1 MVKMYHFGFH
11 LTGGPSHLCQ
21 EEANRFS
28 ASKIRTFLK
37 KKILN
42 PPKQMMIRPPD
53 CYTMNNNDFSCFLQ
67 GSSKQIFL
75 QVTEFHLFKVT
86 SFLPAINHNANKIV

>member
-1 MVKMYHFGFH
+1 MVKMYCFGFH
-11 LTGGPSHLCQ
+11 LTGGPSHVCQ

-28 ASKIRTFLK
+28 ASKIRTFFK
-37 KKILN
+37 K
-42 PPKQMMIRPPD
+42 
-53 CYTMNNNDFSCFLQ
+53 NNSKSSETNDDQALRLLYDEQHDFSCFLQ

-75 QVTEFHLFKVT
+75 QVTEFHLFNVI